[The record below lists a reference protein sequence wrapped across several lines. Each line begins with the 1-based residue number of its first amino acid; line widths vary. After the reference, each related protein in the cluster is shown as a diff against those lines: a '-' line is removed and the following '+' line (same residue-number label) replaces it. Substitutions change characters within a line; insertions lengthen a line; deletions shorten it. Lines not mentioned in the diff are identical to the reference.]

1 MKFCTKTQ
9 DLLKAYNKAI
19 NDLLIELLERSGWE
33 CITFYKYDEHRKLRG
48 CESDEGTEFQAGDG
62 FDDGIT
68 ITGYWVG
75 GDIGGILVVNEEWFI
90 KSEIL
95 KKAVELKTTN
105 IPFYEIDRIQD
116 LITFEDVFDYCDYEY
131 KETKKQRPVLNFEN
145 WYKLK
150 NINK

>member
-75 GDIGGILVVNEEWFI
+75 GDIGRILVVNEEWFI
-90 KSEIL
+90 KPEIL
-95 KKAVELKTTN
+95 KQAVELKTTN
-105 IPFYEIDRIQD
+105 IKDI
-116 LITFEDVFDYCDYEY
+116 FDYYDYEY
-131 KETKKQRPVLNFEN
+131 KETKKQRPALNFEN

>member
-33 CITFYKYDEHRKLRG
+33 CITFYKYDEHGKLKG

-62 FDDGIT
+62 YDDGEI

-90 KSEIL
+90 KPEIL
-95 KKAVELKTTN
+95 KQAVELKTTN
-105 IPFYEIDRIQD
+105 I
-116 LITFEDVFDYCDYEY
+116 EDIFDYYDYEY
-131 KETKKQRPVLNFEN
+131 EETKKQRPALNFEN